1 MNPAGPEAST
11 ATIMAGIPAH
21 NMTLYRRI
29 RFSVGDPTALVETVE
44 GGRRQT
50 TLILRDIEMDRARAH
65 ARADR
70 IACPADFAPESG
82 LSGDRETATA
92 EAAAEL
98 LRRAGVKRVVADRSL
113 PLLFAHKIAAV
124 GITVECDPEMG
135 VTERRAKD
143 AEEQA
148 HLAEAQRVTEGA
160 ITMACQMVAQ
170 ADVGSDGALLVDGEP
185 LTSER
190 VRTAIDVWL
199 LDKGYT
205 NPGSIVAGGPIGADC
220 HHIGSGL
227 LRTGQGVIVDIFP
240 QNRTTLYYGDC
251 TRSVVHGTV
260 SAELARMHAAVVA
273 AKAAGIAAARPGVT
287 GEAVHEATI
296 AVIRQHGYATSLPT
310 DAEPDSYCAMVHGT
324 GHGIGLEVHEPPL
337 LDRGG
342 PELID
347 GDVVTV
353 EPGLYC
359 KALGGIRVE
368 DMVVVTADGCRNL
381 NRLPEGLDWQ

>member
-1 MNPAGPEAST
+1 M
-11 ATIMAGIPAH
+11 
-21 NMTLYRRI
+21 
-29 RFSVGDPTALVETVE
+29 
-44 GGRRQT
+44 
-50 TLILRDIEMDRARAH
+50 
-65 ARADR
+65 
-70 IACPADFAPESG
+70 
-82 LSGDRETATA
+82 
-92 EAAAEL
+92 
-98 LRRAGVKRVVADRSL
+98 
-113 PLLFAHKIAAV
+113 
-124 GITVECDPEMG
+124 
-135 VTERRAKD
+135 
-143 AEEQA
+143 
-148 HLAEAQRVTEGA
+148 
-160 ITMACQMVAQ
+160 
-170 ADVGSDGALLVDGEP
+170 
-185 LTSER
+185 
-190 VRTAIDVWL
+190 
-199 LDKGYT
+199 DKGYT

-227 LRTGQGVIVDIFP
+227 LRTGQGVIIDIFP

-359 KALGGIRVE
+359 RALGGIRVE